1 MTLSPNT
8 RLGRYEIRS
17 QIGAGGMG
25 EVYRARDEKLNRDV
39 AIKVLPT
46 SLSQDEQRVLRFEQ
60 EAQAAG
66 TLNHPN
72 ILSIYDVG
80 SHESHIYVVSELL
93 EGETLRQ
100 LLDQREISTRKAIEY
115 ATQIAQG
122 LSAAHDK
129 GIIHRDLKPDNL
141 FITKEDRVKI
151 LDFGLAKLAQ
161 PSTDEVAQTDIATR
175 KVHTDPGTIM
185 GTPGYMSPEQVRG
198 RPVDHRSDIFS
209 FGAVLYEMLA
219 RKRAFKGESAIETL
233 NAILKEEPEELT
245 NTKANIAPALE
256 RVVWHCLE
264 KSPERRFQSASDIA
278 FALESLSGTGSQS
291 SSQTALIGPS
301 DQGSNFWRRERLIWV
316 MVCAALLL
324 GLLALAYVNFTRPK
338 SNASVVRLA
347 ITKPE
352 ATSQAG
358 AVTISPDGSTVVF
371 LASNSEGKTFLWV
384 RPLSSMVSQQVE
396 GTEGAM
402 SPFWSPD
409 SRFIGYFANQKL
421 MKVEASGG
429 RPQTICDVGE
439 NRGGSWNK
447 EGTILFAGAD
457 GIHRVSSQGG
467 APSPVTKLYPKEEAH
482 RWPSFLPDGKHFVF
496 LADAETTED
505 HHIRLGSLDS
515 SESEILFG
523 AVSRIL
529 YADPGYLVYVNQGAL
544 VARAFNP
551 GSRKVESEPLT
562 IVPNVAEIGGNHE
575 YDFSFSSNGVLAYQS
590 GSSQSQLAWFNREGK
605 KLDVVGEPG
614 SYAAVVLSNDERRA
628 ATTLMDADGRV
639 ADIWVVDLSRKSLSK
654 LTFEPSSEGDPIWSP
669 DDSQIVFGSNR
680 VGGGPVD
687 IYQKPAGGAGNDELI
702 FQSESAKFPTSWSAD
717 GRLIMFENWGIKT
730 KAGLWVLS
738 LPDKQVKE
746 LLQTTAYDYF
756 QGQLSPDGKFVA
768 YTSNES
774 ARDEI
779 YVQPITTNGDKW
791 RISSN
796 GGSSATWRRDGKEL
810 FYLTS
815 DGKIMA
821 VEIKASQPFE
831 IGVPRQLFQTAIK
844 NVHHGLCYSPAK
856 DGQRFLVNTYVET
869 NNPAP
874 MTVVLNWTSDLKK

>member
-1 MTLSPNT
+1 
-8 RLGRYEIRS
+8 
-17 QIGAGGMG
+17 MG
-25 EVYRARDEKLNRDV
+25 EVYRARDGKLNRDV

-80 SHESHIYVVSELL
+80 SHEGHIYVVSELL

-161 PSTDEVAQTDIATR
+161 PPNDEVAQTDIATR
-175 KVHTDPGTIM
+175 KVHTDPGTVM
-185 GTPGYMSPEQVRG
+185 GTAGYMSPEQVRG
-198 RPVDHRSDIFS
+198 RSVDHRSDIFS

-245 NTKANIAPALE
+245 TTKANIAPALE

-278 FALESLSGTGSQS
+278 FALESLSGAGSQS
-291 SSQTALIGPS
+291 SQTVLVGPS
-301 DQGSNFWRRERLIWV
+301 YKGLSFWRSERLIWV
-316 MVCAALLL
+316 TACVLLL
-324 GLLALAYVNFTRPK
+324 LTALALAYFNFTRPK
-338 SNASVVRLA
+338 SDLAVLRLA
-347 ITKPE
+347 ITRPE
-352 ATSQAG
+352 TTTQARG
-358 AVTISPDGSTVVF
+358 VTISPDGSTVAF
-371 LASNSEGKTFLWV
+371 QAANSEGKTFLWV
-384 RPLSSMVSQQVE
+384 RPLSSLEAQQIE
-396 GTEGAM
+396 GTEGAT
-402 SPFWSPD
+402 SAFWSPD
-409 SRFIGYFANQKL
+409 GRFIGYFANMKL
-421 MKVEASGG
+421 MKVEVTGG
-429 RPQTICDVGE
+429 RPQTICDVAE
-439 NRGGSWNK
+439 DRGGSWNS
-447 EGTILFAGAD
+447 EGTILFAGPD
-457 GIHRVSSQGG
+457 GIYRVPAQGG
-467 APSPVTKLYPKEEAH
+467 APVLVTKLYPREEAH
-482 RWPSFLPDGKHFVF
+482 RWPSFLPDGKNFVF

-505 HHIRLGSLDS
+505 HHIRVGSLDS
-515 SESEILFG
+515 TDSEILFG

-529 YADPGYLVYVNQGAL
+529 YAEPGYLVYVNQGAL
-544 VARAFNP
+544 VARAFDT
-551 GSRKVESEPLT
+551 STRKVAGEPFTL
-562 IVPNVAEIGGNHE
+562 VPNVAEIGGNHE
-575 YDFSFSSNGVLAYQS
+575 YDFSLSNNGVLAYQS
-590 GSSQSQLAWFNREGK
+590 GTSKSQLTWFDRDGK
-605 KLDVVGEPG
+605 KVDVVGEPG
-614 SYAAVVLSNDERRA
+614 SYASVVLSNDGRRA
-628 ATTLMDADGRV
+628 AASLMDADSRV
-639 ADIWVVDLSRKSLSK
+639 ADIWMVDLSRKSLYK
-654 LTFEPSSEGDPIWSP
+654 LTFEQSSEGDPVWSP
-669 DDSQIVFGSNR
+669 DDSRIVFSSNR

-687 IYQKPAGGAGNDELI
+687 IYQKSAGGAGNDELL
-702 FQSESAKFPTSWSAD
+702 FQSLSAKFPTSWSED
-717 GRLIMFENWGIKT
+717 GRLIMFENWGLKT

-746 LLQTTAYDYF
+746 VLQATAYDYF
-756 QGQLSPDGKFVA
+756 QGQISPDGKFVA

-774 ARDEI
+774 AQNEV
-779 YVQPITTNGDKW
+779 YVQPITATGEKW

-796 GGSSATWRRDGKEL
+796 GGSAAIWRKDGKEL
-810 FYLTS
+810 FYLTD
-815 DGKIMA
+815 DGKVMS
-821 VEIKASQPFE
+821 VEIKSSQPFE

-844 NVHHGLCYSPAK
+844 NTRHGLCYYPSR
-856 DGQRFLVNTYVET
+856 DGQRFLINTFVES

-874 MTVVLNWTSDLKK
+874 MTIVINWPSDLKK

>member
-80 SHESHIYVVSELL
+80 SHEGHVYVVSELL

-100 LLDQREISTRKAIEY
+100 LLDQREISPRKAIEY
-115 ATQIAQG
+115 ATQFAQG
-122 LSAAHDK
+122 LSAAHEK

-161 PSTDEVAQTDIATR
+161 PTNETVSQTDIATR
-175 KVHTDPGTIM
+175 KVHTDPGTVM
-185 GTPGYMSPEQVRG
+185 GTAGYMSPEQVRG
-198 RPVDHRSDIFS
+198 RAVDHRSDIFS
-209 FGAVLYEMLA
+209 FGAVLYEMLSG
-219 RKRAFKGESAIETL
+219 KRAFRGESAIETL

-264 KSPERRFQSASDIA
+264 KSPERRFQSAGDIA
-278 FALESLSGTGSQS
+278 FALESLSGAGSQS
-291 SSQTALIGPS
+291 SQTAAIVPS
-301 DQGSNFWRRERLIWV
+301 FKPTSFWRSERLIWITI
-316 MVCAALLL
+316 C
-324 GLLALAYVNFTRPK
+324 GLLALTALAFAYFSRQK
-338 SNASVVRLA
+338 SDAPVIRLA
-347 ITKPE
+347 LTKPD
-352 ATSQAG
+352 TTTQA
-358 AVTISPDGSTVVF
+358 ASVTISPDGSAVAF
-371 LASNSEGKTFLWV
+371 LASNPEGKVFLWV
-384 RPLSSMVSQQVE
+384 RPLSSLVAQQID
-396 GTEGAM
+396 GTEGAT

-409 SRFIGYFANQKL
+409 GRFIGYFANQKL
-421 MKVEASGG
+421 MKVEAAGG
-429 RPQTICDVGE
+429 KPQTICDGVE
-439 NRGGSWNK
+439 NRGGSWNS
-447 EGTILFAGAD
+447 EGTILFASPE
-457 GIHRVSSQGG
+457 GISSVSAQGG
-467 APSPVTKLYPKEEAH
+467 PPKLVTKLYPKEEAH

-505 HHIRLGSLDS
+505 HHIRVGSLDS
-515 SESEILFG
+515 SESDILFG

-529 YADPGYLVYVNQGAL
+529 YAKPGYLVYVNQGAL
-544 VARAFNP
+544 VARAFDAD
-551 GSRKVESEPLT
+551 SRKVVGEPLT
-562 IVPNVAEIGGNHE
+562 IVPNVAEIGSNHE
-575 YDFSFSSNGVLAYQS
+575 YDFSISNNGVLAYQS
-590 GSSQSQLAWFNREGK
+590 GTSKSQLTWFDREGK

-614 SYAAVVLSNDERRA
+614 SYAAVVLSNDERRV
-628 ATTLMDADGRV
+628 ATSLLDADSRV
-639 ADIWVVDLSRKSLSK
+639 ADIWVSDLSRKSLSK
-654 LTFEPSSEGDPIWSP
+654 LTFEPSSEGDPVWSP
-669 DDSQIVFGSNR
+669 DDTQIVFSSNR
-680 VGGGPVD
+680 LGSGPVD
-687 IYQKPAGGAGNDELI
+687 IYRKPASGAGNDELI
-702 FQSESAKFPTSWSAD
+702 LQSEGAKFPTSWSQD
-717 GRLIMFENWGIKT
+717 GQLVMFENWGSKT

-746 LLQTTAYDYF
+746 LLQATAYDIF
-756 QGQLSPDGKFVA
+756 QGQISPDSKFVA

-774 ARDEI
+774 ARDEV
-779 YVQPITTNGDKW
+779 YVQPITVNGEKW

-810 FYLTS
+810 FYITN
-815 DGKIMA
+815 DGKVMA
-821 VEIKASQPFE
+821 VEIKSSQPFE

-844 NVHHGLCYSPAK
+844 NLQRSLCYSPSK
-856 DGQRFLVNTYVET
+856 DGQRFLINTYAEVS
-869 NNPAP
+869 NPAP
-874 MTVVLNWTSDLKK
+874 MTVVFNWTTDLKK